1 MNLYTTLAPCRY
13 MRALAHTCHGPLSLT
28 TSTPFSSKCTSF
40 WACFTF
46 FRYWSATS
54 NSAPTARGSGYHF
67 VGVSVHAVIIF
78 PMERPSSTRTAP
90 RGKTTRLTIKRQPWT
105 PFRLPTQASTTGLVV
120 RPGRGRVVRGFPEP
134 SLEAVAMALDTP

>member
-13 MRALAHTCHGPLSLT
+13 MRALVHTCHGPLSLT

-40 WACFTF
+40 WACFTL

-67 VGVSVHAVIIF
+67 VCVYVQAVIIF
-78 PMERPSSTRTAP
+78 PVKRPASTQTAP
-90 RGKTTRLTIKRQPWT
+90 CRKATRLTIKRQPWT

-120 RPGRGRVVRGFPEP
+120 RPGRGRVVRGFLEP